1 MKTYNTVIVG
11 GGASGILSGIY
22 LDDKN
27 SIILEKNDILGK
39 KILLTGGGRCNLTNN
54 ATKKEYMKSYY
65 NSGKYYI
72 DAFNT
77 FFNEDIRQLLKDN
90 GCNTKVEEDNR
101 VFPVSDKASDVV
113 NTLTKILKNTSTKY
127 RLNSYVTSISYNEG
141 LFKIKYNNNVIQS
154 KNLILATGG
163 TSYPKTGS
171 DGDGIVFT
179 TSLGHTKPKNMGG
192 LCPIKVEETW
202 PRKLQGITN
211 YVSIEIK
218 ANKKSIVKDSGSIIF
233 THNGLSGFII
243 LDNSMIVEKHLRK
256 NQDVIINLDF
266 VSDYSYESLDKTL
279 QEDFSN
285 NSNKTLKTYLH
296 KYLPKNMAI
305 VFLENIK
312 IDSNKILNKV
322 TKKERIKIRDN
333 LKKTTLT
340 ITSVLENES
349 MVTNSGVK
357 QKEINPATYESKIVP
372 NLYIVGELV
381 EGCGICGGYNL
392 QKAFS
397 TGVLAAKT
405 IRDKYYDS
413 Y

>member
-1 MKTYNTVIVG
+1 
-11 GGASGILSGIY
+11 
-22 LDDKN
+22 
-27 SIILEKNDILGK
+27 
-39 KILLTGGGRCNLTNN
+39 
-54 ATKKEYMKSYY
+54 
-65 NSGKYYI
+65 
-72 DAFNT
+72 
-77 FFNEDIRQLLKDN
+77 
-90 GCNTKVEEDNR
+90 
-101 VFPVSDKASDVV
+101 
-113 NTLTKILKNTSTKY
+113 
-127 RLNSYVTSISYNEG
+127 
-141 LFKIKYNNNVIQS
+141 
-154 KNLILATGG
+154 
-163 TSYPKTGS
+163 
-171 DGDGIVFT
+171 
-179 TSLGHTKPKNMGG
+179 MGG

-312 IDSNKILNKV
+312 IDSNKILNQV